1 MYHGTPDE
9 RAEIRRTQM
18 ALSEDDAQI
27 QARWL
32 GHPLGSSANSARSP
46 RGKSKS
52 AKGKAAKNTKATPDS
67 YKPRVKKNAKLSPN
81 QRTNFPVVITTY
93 EMLMKDR
100 AYLAAYYWGFIV
112 VDEGHRLKNMN
123 CRLIQELRTVPTGS
137 RMILTG
143 TPLQV
148 RDIQS
153 R

>member
-1 MYHGTPDE
+1 MYHGTPNE

-18 ALSEDDAQI
+18 ALSENDAQS
-27 QARWL
+27 QAMRF
-32 GHPLGSSANSARSP
+32 GHSPGSSANGERS
-46 RGKSKS
+46 RKGKSKA
-52 AKGKAAKNTKATPDS
+52 AKGKATKNARTTADS
-67 YKPRVKKNAKLSPN
+67 YKPRVKKDAKLSPN

-100 AYLAAYYWGFIV
+100 AYFAAYYWGFIV

-148 RDIQS
+148 RDLNT